1 MHFATSLVHTQH
13 LPLHHLPLPL
23 SLHSLLS
30 LYSLNL
36 FYSFSLSKSQSCWP
50 SLSHTRRQKTMNP
63 SAEFVEQGMSP
74 QNVKRASCM
83 SVITLAYQ
91 SLGVVYGDLS
101 TSPLYVYK
109 TTFSGKLSLHEDD
122 EEIYGVLSFIF
133 WTFTLIALVK
143 YIFFVMSA
151 DDSGE
156 GGTFALYSLLCRH
169 AKLSILPNQQATDE
183 KLSTYATEASADT
196 WQSSALKSFFEKHP
210 RFHKVLLIFV
220 LLGTCMAI
228 GDGVLTPA
236 ISVLSAVSGVKVKI
250 TGLHENYVV
259 IISCVILVGL
269 FSLQH
274 HGTNRVAFMFAP
286 IVTAWLLCISSIGI
300 YNIFRW
306 NQHVFC
312 AISPIYMLKFLK
324 NTGTEGWVSLGG
336 VVLSITGVETMFAD
350 LGHFSSSSI
359 KVAFTFVVYPCLILA
374 YMGEAAFLSKHHE
387 DIQRSFYK
395 AIPESV
401 FWPVFIVATFAAVV
415 GSQAVISAT
424 FSMISQCC
432 ALNCF
437 PRVKIV
443 HTSSKIYGQ
452 IYIPEVNWMLMC
464 LCLAVTIGLRD
475 TNMMGHAYGLA
486 VTTVMFVTTC
496 LMALVMIIVWK
507 KKILTAV
514 AFLLFF
520 GSIELLYIS
529 ASVYKVPE
537 GGWIPLVL
545 SLIFMA
551 VMYLWNYGTMKK
563 HQFDVENK
571 VSMNRIVSL
580 GPSLGMVRVPGIGL
594 VYSNLAI
601 GVPAVFGH
609 FVTNL
614 PAFHQVLVFV
624 CVKSVQ
630 VPRVS
635 ENERLLISRVGPKE
649 YGMFRC
655 IVRYGYKDLQQENYD
670 FENRLVSGIVQ
681 FVETE
686 EESASKLTS
695 ESFREFESTAFKG
708 FVDSDHPYTSS
719 SHKEKMVQST
729 CDIQAEVAKTGSER
743 PENTQLKQESLR
755 ILEAKESGVAYILG
769 HSHAKA
775 KKSSSI
781 IKKFAID
788 VVYTFLSKNS
798 REPDVVLNVPH
809 TSLLEVG
816 MIYYV

>member
-1 MHFATSLVHTQH
+1 
-13 LPLHHLPLPL
+13 
-23 SLHSLLS
+23 
-30 LYSLNL
+30 
-36 FYSFSLSKSQSCWP
+36 
-50 SLSHTRRQKTMNP
+50 MNP
-63 SAEFVEQGMSP
+63 PQEFVEQGLPP
-74 QNVKRASCM
+74 QNLKRVSC
-83 SVITLAYQ
+83 STVITLAYQ

-122 EEIYGVLSFIF
+122 EEIFGVLSFIF
-133 WTFTLIALVK
+133 WTFTLIALLK
-143 YIFFVMSA
+143 YIFIVMSA
-151 DDSGE
+151 DDNGE

-169 AKLSILPNQQATDE
+169 ARLSILPNQQATDE
-183 KLSTYATEASADT
+183 KLSAYATEESTDT

-210 RFHKVLLIFV
+210 RFHKGLLIFV

-228 GDGVLTPA
+228 GDGVLTPT
-236 ISVLSAVSGVKVKI
+236 ISVLAAVSGVQVKI
-250 TGLHENYVV
+250 PGLHENYVV
-259 IISCVILVGL
+259 IISCAILVGL

-274 HGTNRVAFMFAP
+274 HGTHKVAFMFAP

-300 YNIFRW
+300 YNIFKW
-306 NQHVFC
+306 NPHIFR
-312 AISPIYMLKFLK
+312 AISPVYMMKFL
-324 NTGTEGWVSLGG
+324 NSTGMEGWISLGG

-350 LGHFSSSSI
+350 LGHFSAASI
-359 KVAFTFVVYPCLILA
+359 KLESTVQVAFTFLVYPCLILA

-395 AIPESV
+395 AIPEPV

-424 FSMISQCC
+424 FSIISQCC

-475 TNMMGHAYGLA
+475 TNMMGHAYGMA

-496 LMALVMIIVWK
+496 LMALVIIIVWK
-507 KKILTAV
+507 KNIITAV
-514 AFLLFF
+514 AFLSFF

-537 GGWIPLVL
+537 GGWIPLAL
-545 SLIFMA
+545 SLIFMF
-551 VMYLWNYGTMKK
+551 VMYIWNYGTIKK
-563 HQFDVENK
+563 HEFDVENK

-594 VYSNLAI
+594 IYTNLVT

-630 VPRVS
+630 VPYVS
-635 ENERLLISRVGPKE
+635 EQERLVIGRVGPKD
-649 YGMFRC
+649 YSMFRC
-655 IVRYGYKDLQQENYD
+655 IVRYGYKDLQQEDYD
-670 FENRLVSGIVQ
+670 FENKLVSGIIH
-681 FVETE
+681 FIETE
-686 EESASKLTS
+686 DESTSKLTD
-695 ESFREFESTAFKG
+695 ESAKEFDNSDLVTAG
-708 FVDSDHPYTSS
+708 YTYSNS
-719 SHKEKMVQST
+719 KYEEKMKQTFEESRMIK
-729 CDIQAEVAKTGSER
+729 CGSGQYE
-743 PENTQLKQESLR
+743 TAQLKDESLQ
-755 ILEAKESGVAYILG
+755 ILRAKESGVAYILG

-781 IKKFAID
+781 LKKFAIN
-788 VVYTFLSKNS
+788 VVYTFLSKNC
-798 REPDVVLNVPH
+798 READAMLNVPH

>member
-1 MHFATSLVHTQH
+1 
-13 LPLHHLPLPL
+13 
-23 SLHSLLS
+23 
-30 LYSLNL
+30 
-36 FYSFSLSKSQSCWP
+36 
-50 SLSHTRRQKTMNP
+50 MNP
-63 SAEFVEQGMSP
+63 SEEALEQGISQ
-74 QNVKRASCM
+74 QNLRKASCM
-83 SVITLAYQ
+83 TVVTLAYQ

-109 TTFSGKLSLHEDD
+109 TTFSGKLSLHEND
-122 EEIYGVLSFIF
+122 EEIYGVFSFIF
-133 WTFTLIALVK
+133 WTFTLIALIK
-143 YIFFVMSA
+143 YVLIVMSA
-151 DDSGE
+151 DDNGE

-169 AKLSILPNQQATDE
+169 ARLSILPNQQATDE
-183 KLSTYATEASADT
+183 NLSAYLTHGSMET
-196 WQSSALKSFFEKHP
+196 WQSSALKSFAEKHP
-210 RFHKVLLIFV
+210 RFRKVLFIFV

-228 GDGVLTPA
+228 GDGVLTPT
-236 ISVLSAVSGVKVKI
+236 ISVLSAVSGVKLKV
-250 TGLHENYVV
+250 TSLNENYVV
-259 IISCVILVGL
+259 LISCVIIVVL

-274 HGTNRVAFMFAP
+274 HGTHRVAFVFAP
-286 IVTAWLLCISSIGI
+286 IVAAWLLCISSIGI

-306 NQHVFC
+306 NPHIFH
-312 AISPIYMLKFLK
+312 ALSPVYMLKFLK
-324 NTGTEGWVSLGG
+324 STGTEGWISLGG

-350 LGHFSSSSI
+350 LGHFSSLSI
-359 KVAFTFVVYPCLILA
+359 RVAFTFLVYPCLILA

-395 AIPESV
+395 AIPEAV

-424 FSMISQCC
+424 FSIISQCC

-437 PRVKIV
+437 PFVKII

-452 IYIPEVNWMLMC
+452 IYIPEVNWILMC

-496 LMALVMIIVWK
+496 LMALVMIIVRK
-507 KKILTAV
+507 QRIAVAV
-514 AFLLFF
+514 AFLVFF
-520 GSIELLYIS
+520 GSMELLYIS

-537 GGWIPLVL
+537 GGWIPLAL
-545 SLIFMA
+545 SFIFMA
-551 VMYLWNYGTMKK
+551 IMYIWNYGMTKK
-563 HQFDVENK
+563 HEFDVENK

-594 VYSNLAI
+594 IYTNLVS

-614 PAFHQVLVFV
+614 PAFHQVVVFV
-624 CVKSVQ
+624 CVKSIQ
-630 VPRVS
+630 VPYIS
-635 ENERLLISRVGPKE
+635 EKDRLVISRVGPKE
-649 YGMFRC
+649 YCMFRC

-670 FENRLVSGIVQ
+670 FDNRLVSGIVQ
-681 FVETE
+681 FVEAE
-686 EESASKLTS
+686 EE
-695 ESFREFESTAFKG
+695 
-708 FVDSDHPYTSS
+708 DSDLKPTSVSCGEVGNLDMQNFDGQDHIHMEHS
-719 SHKEKMVQST
+719 S
-729 CDIQAEVAKTGSER
+729 CDILQAKTSM
-743 PENTQLKQESLR
+743 KDESLQ
-755 ILEAKESGVAYILG
+755 ILRAKESGVAFILG
-769 HSHAKA
+769 HSYAKA

-781 IKKFAID
+781 IKKFAINY
-788 VVYTFLSKNS
+788 VYAFLSKNC

>member
-1 MHFATSLVHTQH
+1 
-13 LPLHHLPLPL
+13 
-23 SLHSLLS
+23 
-30 LYSLNL
+30 
-36 FYSFSLSKSQSCWP
+36 
-50 SLSHTRRQKTMNP
+50 MNP
-63 SAEFVEQGMSP
+63 SEEILEQGISQ
-74 QNVKRASCM
+74 QNLRKASCM
-83 SVITLAYQ
+83 TVVTLAYQ

-109 TTFSGKLSLHEDD
+109 TTFSGKLSLHEND
-122 EEIYGVLSFIF
+122 EEIYGVFSFIF
-133 WTFTLIALVK
+133 WTFTLIALIK
-143 YIFFVMSA
+143 YILIVMSA
-151 DDSGE
+151 DDNGE

-169 AKLSILPNQQATDE
+169 ARLSILPNQQAADE
-183 KLSTYATEASADT
+183 KLSGYVTHGSMET

-210 RFHKVLLIFV
+210 IFRKGLLIFV

-228 GDGVLTPA
+228 GDGVLTPT
-236 ISVLSAVSGVKVKI
+236 ISVLSAVSGVKLKI
-250 TGLHENYVV
+250 TALHENYVV
-259 IISCVILVGL
+259 LISCVIIVGL

-274 HGTNRVAFMFAP
+274 HGTHRVAFMFAP
-286 IVTAWLLCISSIGI
+286 IVAAWLLCISSIGI

-306 NQHVFC
+306 NPHIFH
-312 AISPIYMLKFLK
+312 ALSPVYMLKFLK
-324 NTGTEGWVSLGG
+324 STCTEGWISLGG

-350 LGHFSSSSI
+350 LGHFSSLSI
-359 KVAFTFVVYPCLILA
+359 RVAFTFLVYPCLILA

-395 AIPESV
+395 SIPEAV

-424 FSMISQCC
+424 FSIISQCC

-437 PRVKIV
+437 PFVKII

-452 IYIPEVNWMLMC
+452 IYIPEVNWILMC

-507 KKILTAV
+507 QRIAISV
-514 AFLLFF
+514 AFLVFF
-520 GSIELLYIS
+520 GSMELLYIW

-537 GGWIPLVL
+537 GGWIPLAI
-545 SLIFMA
+545 SFIFMTI
-551 VMYLWNYGTMKK
+551 MYIWNYGMTKK
-563 HQFDVENK
+563 HEFDVENK
-571 VSMNRIVSL
+571 VSMNRILSL
-580 GPSLGMVRVPGIGL
+580 GPSLGMVRVSGIGL
-594 VYSNLAI
+594 IYTNLVS

-624 CVKSVQ
+624 CVKSIQ
-630 VPRVS
+630 VPYIS
-635 ENERLLISRVGPKE
+635 EKDRLVISRVGPKE
-649 YGMFRC
+649 YCMFRC

-681 FVETE
+681 FVEAE
-686 EESASKLTS
+686 EDGTLKLTS
-695 ESFREFESTAFKG
+695 LSCGEMGNLDIQNFDAQDLTLTNSKCKNNME
-708 FVDSDHPYTSS
+708 
-719 SHKEKMVQST
+719 QSC
-729 CDIQAEVAKTGSER
+729 CDILEAKTSMEHLGSS
-743 PENTQLKQESLR
+743 PLKDESLQ
-755 ILEAKESGVAYILG
+755 ILRAKESGVTFILS
-769 HSHAKA
+769 HSYAKA

-781 IKKFAID
+781 LKKFAIN
-788 VVYTFLSKNS
+788 VVYAFLSKNC

-816 MIYYV
+816 MTCYV